1 MSVREKDRSRT
12 WCFTINHYSAETED
26 DLDTVIEKL
35 VGLGSVHMVIG
46 KETGDS
52 GTPHLQGFVRFKNQ
66 KLFRQ

>member
-46 KETGDS
+46 KKQVILELLTYKDS
-52 GTPHLQGFVRFKNQ
+52 
-66 KLFRQ
+66 